1 MTKLIKKI
9 SLPLMSLMFLLN
21 MSSAGMAETT
31 VSAEIGFIFNTL
43 LFLICGFLVFFMA
56 CGFAMLESGMV
67 TSKSVSVICA
77 KNIGLISISGIMF
90 WMFGYNLAYGI
101 PEGGYIGSFIP
112 WSDSSAVD
120 TGYADG
126 SDWYFQM
133 VFCATTVS
141 IVSGTLAERIK
152 LWPFFLFAAILSGII
167 YPIVMGWQWG
177 GGWLAA
183 AGFSDFAGSTLV
195 HSTGGAAALAGAL
208 MLGPRLG
215 RFTKSG
221 APAPLKP
228 FAASSIPLVTVGVFI
243 LWLGWFGFNGGSQ
256 LAIGTADDAIAV
268 STIFLNTFLAGAGGV
283 MAAATVTRLNFGKTD
298 VVQMLNG
305 CIGGLVAI
313 TAEPLMPSPLA
324 AILIGAVGGIIVVY
338 GTKLLFSLKIDDV
351 VGAIP
356 AHLFAGIWGTLAVPI
371 TNPDTSFGAQL
382 LGVLSINIFVFV
394 VALIVWSIMKSTIGI
409 RLSKEAETKG
419 TDVTETGVIAYA
431 IRD

>member
-1 MTKLIKKI
+1 MFKIITRI
-9 SLPLMSLMFLLN
+9 SLLTVGLLSWFI
-21 MSSAGMAETT
+21 MPAAAETT
-31 VSAEIGFIFNTL
+31 VSAEVGFIFNTF
-43 LFLICGFLVFFMA
+43 LFLVCGFLVMFMA
-56 CGFAMLESGMV
+56 AGFAMLESGMV

-77 KNIGLISISGIMF
+77 KNIGLFSIAGIMF
-90 WMFGYNLAYGI
+90 WMFGYNVAYGI
-101 PEGGYIGSFIP
+101 PEGGYIGKFIP
-112 WSDSSAVD
+112 WSDNSKIS

-152 LWPFFLFAAILSGII
+152 LWPFFLFAAILTGFL
-167 YPIVMGWQWG
+167 YPFVMGWQWG

-183 AGFSDFAGSTLV
+183 AGFNDFAGSTLV
-195 HSTGGAAALAGAL
+195 HSTGGAAALAGAIL
-208 MLGPRLG
+208 LGPRLG

-221 APAPLKP
+221 APSPVKP
-228 FAASSIPLVTVGVFI
+228 FAASSIPLVTIGVFI

-256 LAIGTADDAIAV
+256 LAMGTGNDAIAV
-268 STIFLNTFLAGAGGV
+268 SKIFINTNLAACGGV
-283 MAAATVTRLNFGKTD
+283 IAAAIVTRLNFGKTD
-298 VVQMLNG
+298 VIQMLNG
-305 CIGGLVAI
+305 AIGGLVAV

-338 GTKLLFSLKIDDV
+338 GTKFLFAMKVDDV

-371 TNPDTSFGAQL
+371 TNSGANFGSQL
-382 LGVLSINIFVFV
+382 LGVIAINGTVFV
-394 VALIVWSIMKSTIGI
+394 ISLIIWALMKNTMGI
-409 RLSKEAETKG
+409 RLSKEAEIKG

>member
-1 MTKLIKKI
+1 M
-9 SLPLMSLMFLLN
+9 
-21 MSSAGMAETT
+21 
-31 VSAEIGFIFNTL
+31 
-43 LFLICGFLVFFMA
+43 FMA
-56 CGFAMLESGMV
+56 AGFAMLESGMV

-77 KNIGLISISGIMF
+77 KNIGLFSIAGIMF
-90 WMFGYNLAYGI
+90 WMFGYNVAYGI
-101 PEGGYIGSFIP
+101 PEGGYIGKFIP
-112 WSDSSAVD
+112 WSDSSSL
-120 TGYADG
+120 TKSYSDG

-133 VFCATTVS
+133 VFCATTCS

-152 LWPFFLFAAILSGII
+152 LWPFFLFAAILTGFL
-167 YPIVMGWQWG
+167 YPFVMGWQWG

-195 HSTGGAAALAGAL
+195 HSTGGAAALAGAIL
-208 MLGPRLG
+208 LGPRLG
-215 RFTKSG
+215 RFSKKGEAT
-221 APAPLKP
+221 PVKP
-228 FAASSIPLVTVGVFI
+228 FAASSIPLVTIGVFI

-256 LAIGTADDAIAV
+256 LAMGTGDDAIAV
-268 STIFLNTFLAGAGGV
+268 SKIFINTNLAACGGV
-283 MAAATVTRLNFGKTD
+283 IAAAIITRLGFGKTD

-305 CIGGLVAI
+305 AIGGLVAV

-338 GTKLLFSLKIDDV
+338 GTKFLFAMKIDDV

-371 TNPDTSFGAQL
+371 TNSAANFGTQL
-382 LGVLSINIFVFV
+382 LGVIAINGTVFV
-394 VALIVWSIMKSTIGI
+394 ISLIVWAIMKNTMGI

>member
-1 MTKLIKKI
+1 MTKHLKKLVSPLLSLI
-9 SLPLMSLMFLLN
+9 FLLS
-21 MSSAGMAETT
+21 MTSSGFAETT
-31 VSAEIGFIFNTL
+31 VSAEVQAIFNSF
-43 LFLICGFLVFFMA
+43 LFLVCGFLVMFMA

-77 KNIGLISISGIMF
+77 KNIGLYSIAGIMF
-90 WMFGYNLAYGI
+90 WMVGYNLAYGI
-101 PEGGYIGSFIP
+101 PEGGYIGTFTP
-112 WSDSSAVD
+112 WSDASAVD

-177 GGWLAA
+177 GGWLATL
-183 AGFSDFAGSTLV
+183 GFSDFAGSTLV
-195 HSTGGAAALAGAL
+195 HSTGGAAALAGAIL
-208 MLGPRLG
+208 LGARTG
-215 RFTKSG
+215 RFDKSG
-221 APAPLKP
+221 AAKPMRP

-256 LAIGTADDAIAV
+256 LAMGTFDDAVAV
-268 STIFLNTFLAGAGGV
+268 SNIFINTNLAACGGV
-283 MAAATVTRLNFGKTD
+283 LAAAVMTRLLAGKTD

-305 CIGGLVAI
+305 AIGGLVAI
-313 TAEPLMPSPLA
+313 TAEPLAPAPIA
-324 AILIGAVGGIIVVY
+324 AIFIGAIGGIIVVF
-338 GTKLLFSLKIDDV
+338 GTKLLFNFKIDDV
-351 VGAIP
+351 VGAVP
-356 AHLFAGIWGTLAVPI
+356 AHLFAGIWGTLAVPL
-371 TNPDTSFGAQL
+371 TNSDANFSAQL
-382 LGVLSINIFVFV
+382 IGVLSINAFVFV
-394 VALIVWSIMKSTIGI
+394 VAYIVWAIMKNTMGI
-409 RLSKEAETKG
+409 RLSKEAELKG